1 MIKTEIQNTC
11 AIQKSRLVNQS
22 PVFYGWIVM
31 LAGTLGLI
39 MTSPGQTY
47 SVSIFIEHFIQDL
60 SISRSLVSTL
70 YTVGT
75 LVGSFAMPVV
85 GRQIDRRGSRLMVVV
100 ISVLFGFACVY
111 MGFVSNAITLG
122 LGFVAI
128 RLFGQGSLGL
138 VSQNVINQWWVRRR
152 GTVMGLS
159 GVLMALLGIG
169 GVPNLINWLIPI
181 HGWRSTYVLL
191 GLMLLFVMVPLGF
204 VLFRNYPEDY
214 GLEPDGDNVSSVE
227 HDDNVSKLPEENWTL
242 PEAVRT
248 PAFWILTM
256 SISSIAM
263 LATGLFFH
271 MVSIFEDNG
280 LSATVAASVFVPIAF
295 TTALAN
301 LGSGVLVDR
310 MPLRAILVTALIL
323 QALSLG
329 MAQFM
334 QSVELALVYGVALG
348 TTMGLIRTVSS
359 VGWATYFGRRHL
371 GSITGAAS
379 TISIAGSALGPM
391 PLGIARDLLGSY
403 NQALTVLAVLPLT
416 LGVVS
421 LFIKK
426 PERGAS

>member
-60 SISRSLVSTL
+60 GISRSLVSTL

-75 LVGSFAMPVV
+75 LVGSFAMPIV

-111 MGFVSNAITLG
+111 MGFVSNAIMLG

-169 GVPNLINWLIPI
+169 GFPNLINWLIPI
-181 HGWRSTYVLL
+181 HGWRSTYMLL
-191 GLMLLFVMVPLGF
+191 GLALLFVMVPMGLI
-204 VLFRNYPEDY
+204 LFRNHPEDY
-214 GLEPDGDNVSSVE
+214 GLEPDGDSAPAA
-227 HDDNVSKLPEENWTL
+227 DDGETAGKLLEENWSL
-242 PEAVRT
+242 SEAIRT
-248 PAFWILTM
+248 PVFWILTL
-256 SISSIAM
+256 SIASIAM

-271 MVSIFEDNG
+271 MVSIFKDNG
-280 LSATVAASVFVPIAF
+280 LPATVAASVFVPIALA
-295 TTALAN
+295 TALAN
-301 LGSGVLVDR
+301 LGSGILVDR
-310 MPLRAILVTALIL
+310 VPLRVILVTALIL
-323 QALSLG
+323 QTLSLG

-334 QSVELALVYGVALG
+334 QSIELALVYGVVLG

-371 GSITGAAS
+371 GSITGTAS

-403 NQALTVLAVLPLT
+403 NLALTISAVLPL
-416 LGVVS
+416 LLAVAS
-421 LFIKK
+421 LFVGK
-426 PERGAS
+426 PERSA

>member
-60 SISRSLVSTL
+60 GISRSLVSTL

-75 LVGSFAMPVV
+75 LVGSFAMPIV
-85 GRQIDRRGSRLMVVV
+85 GRQIDRRGSRMMVVV

-111 MGFVSNAITLG
+111 MGFVSNAIMLG

-169 GVPNLINWLIPI
+169 GFPNLINWLIPI
-181 HGWRSTYVLL
+181 HGWRSTYMLL
-191 GLMLLFVMVPLGF
+191 GLALLFVMVPMGLI
-204 VLFRNYPEDY
+204 LFRNHPEDY
-214 GLEPDGDNVSSVE
+214 GLEPDGDSAPAA
-227 HDDNVSKLPEENWTL
+227 DDGETAGKLLEENWSL
-242 PEAVRT
+242 SEAIRT
-248 PAFWILTM
+248 PVFWILTL
-256 SISSIAM
+256 SIASIAM

-271 MVSIFEDNG
+271 MVSIFKDNG
-280 LSATVAASVFVPIAF
+280 LPATVAASVFVPIALA
-295 TTALAN
+295 TALAN
-301 LGSGVLVDR
+301 LGSGILVDR
-310 MPLRAILVTALIL
+310 VPLRLILVTALIL
-323 QALSLG
+323 QTLSLG

-334 QSVELALVYGVALG
+334 QSIELALVYGVVLG

-371 GSITGAAS
+371 GSITGTAS

-403 NQALTVLAVLPLT
+403 NLALTISAVLPL
-416 LGVVS
+416 LLAVAS
-421 LFIKK
+421 LFVGK
-426 PERGAS
+426 PERSA